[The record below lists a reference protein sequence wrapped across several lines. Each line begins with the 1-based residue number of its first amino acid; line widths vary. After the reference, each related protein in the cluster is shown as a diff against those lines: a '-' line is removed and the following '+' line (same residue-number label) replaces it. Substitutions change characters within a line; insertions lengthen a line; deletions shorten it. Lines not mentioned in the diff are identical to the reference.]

1 MAPGGVVRYGN
12 TMLTRRVLIPVL
24 ATVVVLAVAVGVY
37 VAANPPDTTY
47 EFQVRDAVSGN
58 WVWDATFRLQG
69 RVIRSHFQSDRGPRP
84 QLFTGLEPGEATL
97 EISAPSYVAQ
107 TVAVTLKR
115 GANRL
120 AEPIELVGHELP
132 DLNGWV
138 VFEQREGND
147 LVQELRPVSSAG
159 PAVVN
164 HPALDLWIG
173 ARISVQMIDGAPA
186 REETEA
192 GATRGA
198 GLYRGKLQW
207 RWDAVPETVF
217 RYSAS
222 IPGAEIETNA
232 DPYWVI
238 DYLIVVPDP
247 TAAESG
253 EIDRVMEQIWDL
265 PPEAI
270 AGHLEPY
277 ENAGTLTAYR
287 FTSWNVKGLGS

>member
-1 MAPGGVVRYGN
+1 
-12 TMLTRRVLIPVL
+12 MLKRRVLIPML
-24 ATVVVLAVAVGVY
+24 AIVAVLAVAAAVY
-37 VAANPPDTTY
+37 AATNPPDTTY
-47 EFQVRDAVSGN
+47 EFSVRDAVSGN

-69 RVIRSHFQSDRGPRP
+69 RVIRSHLQSDRGPRP
-84 QLFTGLEPGEATL
+84 QVFTRLEPGAATL
-97 EISAPSYVAQ
+97 DISAPSYVAR

-120 AEPIELVGHELP
+120 AEPIELVGYQLP
-132 DLNGWV
+132 DLSGWV
-138 VFEQREGND
+138 IFEQREGND

-173 ARISVQMIDGAPA
+173 ARISVQVIDGTPA

-192 GATRGA
+192 GAARGEE
-198 GLYRGKLQW
+198 LYRGKLQW
-207 RWDAVPETVF
+207 QWDAAPETVF
-217 RYSAS
+217 RYRAS
-222 IPGAEIETNA
+222 IPGAEIKANA

-247 TAAESG
+247 TATESG
-253 EIDRVMEQIWDL
+253 EIDRIMEQIWNL

-270 AGHLEPY
+270 AAHLEPY
-277 ENAGTLTAYR
+277 ENAGTLTSYR
-287 FTSWNVKGLGS
+287 FTSWNVTGVGA